1 MKNESSVS
9 PVAVI
14 ICTRNRHHEISG
26 LLEALKSLG
35 TKPEIVMVVD
45 SSESPTSE
53 LIQARVRELT
63 GLNVEYVRAL
73 YGAPHQKNVGIEKL
87 LEYEKNTGHSFE
99 VVSFLDDDIIP
110 GPDYFKNIISLFKEN
125 PEIFCIGGFDS
136 GLPTLGFHRIRK
148 FLGLTSDRIFA
159 ILPSGLT
166 VAGKPLEPIV
176 YCDWVPGG
184 MQNFRRH
191 VFDSHRFDGTV
202 RIHGDEVEFQLRMK
216 NSDLGRI
223 AISSLLPVT
232 HLAAIS
238 GKTSERSS
246 TFYLDGFRW
255 KLSETYPERFSR
267 IHVLLAT
274 FVLIVAEGVVSLG
287 ARSNVRFARLLGH
300 LDFLRAL
307 LAGIPLEE
315 KVSHP
320 GSGPRSEEGDL

>member
-1 MKNESSVS
+1 MKNKSSVS

-26 LLEALKSLG
+26 LLEVLKSLG
-35 TKPEIVMVVD
+35 TKPEIVIVVD

-53 LIQARVRELT
+53 LIQARVREIA

-87 LEYEKNTGHSFE
+87 LEYEKSTGHSFE

-110 GPDYFKNIISLFKEN
+110 GPDYFKNIISLFEEN

-136 GLPTLGFHRIRK
+136 SLPTLGFHRIRK
-148 FLGLTSDRIFA
+148 FLGLTSDRIFV

-166 VAGKPLEPIV
+166 VAGKPVEPIV
-176 YCDWVPGG
+176 RCDWVPGG

-202 RIHGDEVEFQLRMK
+202 RIHGDEVEFQLRMEK
-216 NSDLGRI
+216 RDFGRI

-232 HLAAIS
+232 HLAATS
-238 GKTSERSS
+238 GKTSDRSS

-255 KLSETYPERFSR
+255 KLAETYPERFSR
-267 IHVLLAT
+267 FHVLLAT

-287 ARSNVRFARLLGH
+287 ARSTVRFGRLLGH

-320 GSGPRSEEGDL
+320 GSGPRSEVGDS